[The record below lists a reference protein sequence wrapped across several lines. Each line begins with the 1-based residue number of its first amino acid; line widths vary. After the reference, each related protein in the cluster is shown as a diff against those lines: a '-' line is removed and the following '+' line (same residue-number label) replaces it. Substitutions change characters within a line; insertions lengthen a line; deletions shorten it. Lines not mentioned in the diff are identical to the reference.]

1 MNLKLVSGI
10 VSLTLLGCASS
21 PISIDHHELAAART
35 TIEQARA
42 EKAERCAPGLL
53 AMAESRL
60 YWAAHEL
67 SEANQGDKSEAAE
80 LIAQAESYAR
90 QAKESALKNCR
101 EETTVILLPDEDGA
115 VGALSLNAGGASQTV
130 DQAYH
135 ASSVMGSSSKPE
147 AVRALDEAQVK
158 KQFSDILKAQPPKP
172 ARFILYFV
180 SGGSALTEESKA
192 IIPQVLSA
200 AKERRPAEV
209 SVIGHTDST
218 GSERVNMRISSARA
232 KVVEAL
238 LKDSDSP
245 PDSIYLRF
253 HGEND
258 PLIQTPDNVPEPRN
272 RRVEIL
278 IL

>member
-1 MNLKLVSGI
+1 MRMNLKLVSGI

-147 AVRALDEAQVK
+147 AVRA
-158 KQFSDILKAQPPKP
+158 
-172 ARFILYFV
+172 
-180 SGGSALTEESKA
+180 
-192 IIPQVLSA
+192 
-200 AKERRPAEV
+200 
-209 SVIGHTDST
+209 
-218 GSERVNMRISSARA
+218 
-232 KVVEAL
+232 
-238 LKDSDSP
+238 
-245 PDSIYLRF
+245 
-253 HGEND
+253 
-258 PLIQTPDNVPEPRN
+258 
-272 RRVEIL
+272 
-278 IL
+278 

>member
-1 MNLKLVSGI
+1 M
-10 VSLTLLGCASS
+10 
-21 PISIDHHELAAART
+21 
-35 TIEQARA
+35 
-42 EKAERCAPGLL
+42 
-53 AMAESRL
+53 
-60 YWAAHEL
+60 
-67 SEANQGDKSEAAE
+67 
-80 LIAQAESYAR
+80 
-90 QAKESALKNCR
+90 
-101 EETTVILLPDEDGA
+101 
-115 VGALSLNAGGASQTV
+115 
-130 DQAYH
+130 
-135 ASSVMGSSSKPE
+135 
-147 AVRALDEAQVK
+147 
-158 KQFSDILKAQPPKP
+158 LKAQPPKP